1 MLDNLSLYYQNPL
14 LYYELISNSRHLI
27 NTLDPLRKL
36 EIFLLDPEHIRE
48 IPDSW
53 DFLRLYSTFRKFVRN
68 SLNFWKLSQDSL
80 EWIIIN
86 NVFLRTNSELLKV
99 VRKKRNL
106 TVLLALFEPI
116 RTLFKSKVQ
125 LRNILI
131 LITDSPKR
139 VIVRQRIPEL
149 DYIFTKYPG
158 LRWILE
164 ESSRALYPPSRL
176 TPDDLRNLPGIAE
189 ELIRSSGQKL
199 NSVALTQMGIWSLSD
214 LDLIIFSKFNS
225 YLNDQIRKQLV
236 FRNSSV
242 IGWFPHLDADNT
254 KVPEFKI
261 ATRRVQSGHQI
272 PGNWAGIHMTFLRF
286 MKEIEEEDIFQL
298 YELRRVPNGL
308 KGIAKKPWGLRSDP
322 WEFACNPDEMIYFLQ
337 QFTLYRRIISSWN
350 DLELYLATQ
359 EIFWFHGNSPGI
371 WEISGDFQ
379 GRGEREVEKFG
390 EFDIIFRYQ

>member
-1 MLDNLSLYYQNPL
+1 MFILSLYYQNPH

-48 IPDSW
+48 IPDSQ
-53 DFLRLYSTFRKFVRN
+53 DFLRLYSTFRKFDRN

-86 NVFLRTNSELLKV
+86 DEFLRTNSELLKV
-99 VRKKRNL
+99 VRKKRKL

-116 RTLFKSKVQ
+116 RNLFKSKVQ
-125 LRNILI
+125 LWNVLI

-176 TPDDLRNLPGIAE
+176 SPDDLRNLSGIAG
-189 ELIRSSGQKL
+189 ELIRNSGQKL

-225 YLNDQIRKQLV
+225 YLNDQIQEQLV
-236 FRNSSV
+236 SRNSSV
-242 IGWFPHLDADNT
+242 ISLFPHLDENL
-254 KVPEFKI
+254 KVLEFKI
-261 ATRRVQSGHQI
+261 AARRVQSGHQI
-272 PGNWAGIHMTFLRF
+272 PGNWTGIHMTFLRF
-286 MKEIEEEDIFQL
+286 MKDIEEEDIFQL
-298 YELRRVPNGL
+298 YELRRIPDGL
-308 KGIAKKPWGLRSDP
+308 EGIAKKHWGLRSNP
-322 WEFACNPDEMIYFLQ
+322 WKFACNPDEMIYFLQ
-337 QFTLYRRIISSWN
+337 RFTLYRRIISSWN

-379 GRGEREVEKFG
+379 GKREREVEKFG